1 MSQPTGE
8 PQGGPPS
15 WQQAPQQPA
24 PPPPPQQ
31 PASPPPPPQQAAP
44 PPPPQSWQQAPQQP
58 VAPTA
63 PPRSQPPSWTANVAS
78 QAPVVGPAGF
88 VYGDIP
94 NRVVAMVIDV
104 IAMFLVYFLV
114 GLLAVAI
121 LGSGSVATTTSLLVG
136 NILSYVLW
144 AGYFI
149 YLWVAR
155 RGTFGMTLLGMQI
168 GDETNGATLTY
179 GQAATRFAVLFG
191 PQIVVGIITALAP
204 SLTWL
209 SWVSFIWFFVVLYT
223 MGTSPTK
230 QGIHDRYAHTMVVK
244 TARRAA

>member
-8 PQGGPPS
+8 PQGGPPA

-24 PPPPPQQ
+24 
-31 PASPPPPPQQAAP
+31 S

-58 VAPTA
+58 V
-63 PPRSQPPSWTANVAS
+63 PPGPPPS
-78 QAPVVGPAGF
+78 QAPSWAANVTSTAPTPGPAGY

-94 NRVVAMVIDV
+94 NRVVAIIIDV
-104 IAMFLVYFLV
+104 IAMFVVYFLI
-114 GLLAVAI
+114 GLVAIAI
-121 LGSGSVATTTSLLVG
+121 LGTNSVANTASLLVG

-144 AGYFI
+144 AVYFI

-155 RGTFGMTLLGMQI
+155 RGTFGMTLLGMQV
-168 GDETNGATLTY
+168 GSERDGATLTY
-179 GQAATRFAVLFG
+179 DQASVRFAVLFG
-191 PQIVVGIITALAP
+191 PQIVVGIITALVP
-204 SLTWL
+204 SLQWL

-230 QGIHDRYAHTMVVK
+230 QGIHDRYAHSMVVK
-244 TARRAA
+244 AARRAA